1 MLNWTK
7 HVCLLV
13 RFCDNKLPH
22 FHIELWKLTFLG
34 SITWKANINCV
45 SAELDW
51 SLLDHSLRVFIA
63 DGRNAGRQAIFH
75 SDISNLLG
83 WDRDKIMS
91 PHISLTKTYHVTK
104 LKISEIGLIFL
115 FQARW
120 YNNEWKSMTLL
131 QKERMTSQE
140 YKFNVP

>member
-13 RFCDNKLPH
+13 WFCGNKLPH
-22 FHIELWKLTFLG
+22 FHIELWKLTFFV

-45 SAELDW
+45 CAELDW
-51 SLLDHSLRVFIA
+51 SLLDHSLGVVIA
-63 DGRNAGRQAIFH
+63 DGRNAGPQAIFH
-75 SDISNLLG
+75 NDISNLLR
-83 WDRDKIMS
+83 WDHDKIMS
-91 PHISLTKTYHVTK
+91 THIFLTNTYHVSK
-104 LKISEIGLIFL
+104 LKVKEIGLIFL
-115 FQARW
+115 FQGRW

-140 YKFNVP
+140 YKFSVP